1 VTETSLVSKGNI
13 AMFRKYVY
21 RCFIIA
27 ACLVLSLFVSRS
39 YAAAYRVLV
48 IMSYH
53 QEMPWE
59 NDIRQGIQAE
69 LGDSCE
75 IRYIYLNAKNDPAGG
90 PARAGEAW
98 RVFQE
103 FRPDGVIA
111 ADDDAQSLFVVPYL
125 KDRVSAPV
133 VFCGV
138 NADPAGYG
146 YPASNVTGIVER
158 AHFRESISF
167 LQQMV
172 PGVRSFGF
180 LSNANQ
186 TGRGYAEQIRL
197 ESGSYP
203 ITAHSV
209 RLVKTIDEAVAAVED
224 MKKNRD
230 ALFLIAMEGLTA
242 RDGRPL
248 SEKESFRVLT
258 RAFGKPVIGMNEFN
272 IRFGLLCAV
281 VKTGREQ
288 GSVAARM
295 LLKILRGTPVS
306 AIPITRN
313 QQGKRVLNVTVMKA
327 MGIRPRPV
335 LLVGAELVQ
344 TEE

>member
-1 VTETSLVSKGNI
+1 MNTSIRCLTVVSFLLLCVFAGGR
-13 AMFRKYVY
+13 AD
-21 RCFIIA
+21 A
-27 ACLVLSLFVSRS
+27 AERH
-39 YAAAYRVLV
+39 RVLV
-48 IMSYH
+48 VMSYH

-59 NDIRQGIQAE
+59 SDIRQGIETE
-69 LGDSCE
+69 LGASAE
-75 IRYIYLNAKNDPAGG
+75 IRYVYLNAKNDPAGA
-90 PARAGEAW
+90 PQRAGEVW
-98 RVFQE
+98 RVFRE
-103 FRPDGVIA
+103 FRPEGVIA

-125 KDRVSAPV
+125 KDRVSVPV

-138 NADPAGYG
+138 NAEPVQYG

-158 AHFRESISF
+158 AHFRESIAF
-167 LQQMV
+167 LQQLA
-172 PGVRSFGF
+172 PGARSFAF
-180 LSNANQ
+180 LSNDNP

-203 ITAHSV
+203 IQSHTV
-209 RLVKTIDEAVAAVED
+209 RLVKTIDEAETAVRD
-224 MKKNRD
+224 MKKNND

-248 SEKESFRVLT
+248 AEKESFRVLT

-288 GSVAARM
+288 GQTAARM
-295 LLKILRGTPVS
+295 LLKIVRGTPVS
-306 AIPITRN
+306 AVSIVRN
-313 QQGKRVLNVTVMKA
+313 QQGKRVLNVTVMRA

-335 LLVGAELVQ
+335 LLVGTELVQ